1 MMCPPSP
8 SGVRLL
14 FFDMTWVPVG
24 FPIGSVTSYDEL
36 WMSQSVSL
44 EDPVETLSYNSR
56 PYVLGSLIRSLFC
69 YSVFSLCGPWCFS
82 SWVQLFALP
91 CVALHVTLYS
101 WWLPC
106 NIPAPFPV
114 NSFTHLVYS
123 RLHHELPI
131 NLATSKPRVPH
142 RDPVNS
148 SHVPRAFTS
157 GFQTFTVTP
166 CFSCAF
172 PRTLVC
178 HS

>member
-44 EDPVETLSYNSR
+44 EDPVETLFYNSR
-56 PYVLGSLIRSLFC
+56 PYVLCSLIRSHFC
-69 YSVFSLCGPWCFS
+69 YSVFSLCSPWYFS

-91 CVALHVTLYS
+91 CVAFHVTLYS
-101 WWLPC
+101 WWFPC

-114 NSFTHLVYS
+114 NSFPRLVYS
-123 RLHHELPI
+123 RVSLTGTPLIPPTFREHSLRD
-131 NLATSKPRVPH
+131 SKRSSRYSVLFVCVP
-142 RDPVNS
+142 PYS
-148 SHVPRAFTS
+148 LFRAS
-157 GFQTFTVTP
+157 L
-166 CFSCAF
+166 CFG
-172 PRTLVC
+172 C